1 MTDDSDSKNLPVL
14 RDIDNIKS
22 DVCLGDDLRLAVIE
36 GLSTSLPEY
45 FQTAVYALNLHTR
58 GKITANINHQLYEI
72 NAPCFSSILIGQ
84 SIGVVEAS
92 EDMVQYILS
101 FSPSFADELN
111 LRFPQE
117 AHINAYMRPFLPM
130 TESQMQIVKHYLDLL
145 HEVLLRQD
153 VYNAREVSLNLVRS
167 MTYFV
172 YGLYDKS
179 FTKLYTLS
187 RSEELAGRFLS
198 LVEVHCHEHHSID
211 WYADEMCLTPKYI
224 ANVVKQ
230 VTGRTA
236 YECITQNLVKQAKSL
251 LQTTTLPVQQI
262 ADRLGFQNQS
272 HFGTFFRKAE
282 GVSPREYRNN
292 FKI

>member
-1 MTDDSDSKNLPVL
+1 MTDASNKNLPVL
-14 RDIDNIKS
+14 HDIDNIKS
-22 DVCLGDDLRLAVIE
+22 NVYLGNDLRLAVIE
-36 GLSTSLPEY
+36 GLSTPLPEY
-45 FQTAVYALNLHTR
+45 FQTAVYALNLHIR

-72 NAPCFSSILIGQ
+72 DAPCFSSILIGQ

-92 EDMVQYILS
+92 DDMVQYILS
-101 FSPSFADELN
+101 FSPSFAEELN
-111 LRFPQE
+111 LKLSGE
-117 AHINAYMRPFLPM
+117 AHVRAYMRPFMQL
-130 TESQMQIVKHYLDLL
+130 TEKQMLVVQHYLDLL
-145 HEVLLRQD
+145 REVMSSPDVSNVHEVALD
-153 VYNAREVSLNLVRS
+153 LVRS
-167 MTYFV
+167 MMYFV

-198 LVEVHCHEHHSID
+198 LVEMHCHEHHTID
-211 WYADEMCLTPKYI
+211 WYADEMCLSPKYI

-251 LQTTTLPVQQI
+251 LQTTALPVQQI

-272 HFGTFFRKAE
+272 HFGTFFRRAE
-282 GVSPREYRNN
+282 GVSPKEYRSGL
-292 FKI
+292 KI